1 MRKMNSF
8 EKNEIEKEI
17 KMILQYSVSDE
28 YVNHILDDY
37 DSKTG
42 KTFLEAVIQDVVET
56 SAWEGKGYYTDSDI
70 RYAIGRE
77 CITRMG
83 INY

>member
-56 SAWEGKGYYTDSDI
+56 SAWKEKGYYTDSDI

-77 CITRMG
+77 CITRME
-83 INY
+83 IDY

>member
-42 KTFLEAVIQDVVET
+42 KTFRR
-56 SAWEGKGYYTDSDI
+56 K
-70 RYAIGRE
+70 
-77 CITRMG
+77 
-83 INY
+83 